1 LRLFRKQ
8 TGTHGAQH
16 DINVTPLIDVS
27 LVLVVM
33 LLLTTPLAF
42 ESSINVRN
50 AARTAKRAQQREKN
64 ARVEIVL
71 VSDSTVV
78 VNRTTIMRSDLSGTL
93 RPLIESAED
102 HGVVISCRNGV
113 THGAFVDVLDQAKQ
127 CGAGEIA
134 VVEK

>member
-1 LRLFRKQ
+1 MRLFRKQ
-8 TGTHGAQH
+8 TGTNGAQH

-50 AARTAKRAQQREKN
+50 AARTAKRAQQREKD

-93 RPLIESAED
+93 RPLIESVED

-134 VVEK
+134 VVDK

>member
-1 LRLFRKQ
+1 LRLFQKQ

-50 AARTAKRAQQREKN
+50 AARTAKHAQQRERD